1 VQDGTQSEYDDR
13 CTTPGNRGWEGFD
26 EHTFNTTC
34 DSMTTVYTCDPDV
47 H

>member
-1 VQDGTQSEYDDR
+1 MGDATRIEHDDR
-13 CTTPGNRGWEGFD
+13 CTIPGNRGWEGFD
-26 EHTFNTTC
+26 ERPAHTRG